1 MNPRVEPLPPE
12 KWDPFLA
19 RVVEG
24 TGPYHVFTTLAR
36 HPALFQ
42 AWIGFGA
49 ALLYGTLPAR
59 DRELAILRTAHHR
72 GSAYEW
78 AQHVRLA
85 REAGLTD
92 AEIEAVRETGPA
104 GAEETGDGPG
114 APESGVIGGGHV
126 WDPADRLVLDVA
138 DELRARGDLA
148 DATWRAL
155 CERYDEPGRIEMVML
170 VAHYDM
176 LAVVLN
182 TLRVPVEKPG
192 LIP

>member
-12 KWDPFLA
+12 QWDPFLT

-49 ALLYGTLPAR
+49 ALLYGTLSAR

-92 AEIEAVRETGPA
+92 AEIEAVRTRGEW
-104 GAEETGDGPG
+104 
-114 APESGVIGGGHV
+114 S
-126 WDPADRLVLDVA
+126 PADRLVLDVA
-138 DELRARGDLA
+138 DELHARGDLA
-148 DATWRAL
+148 DATWEAL
-155 CERYDEPGRIEMVML
+155 CARYDEPGRIELVML

-182 TLRVPVEKPG
+182 TLRVPLEEPG
-192 LIP
+192 PAP